1 MEFFRCGKV
10 GLSGCEA
17 TNMKVF
23 QVFNANVF
31 AYSHAVVSTSGVI
44 YPKRDEVSLIGEIAS
59 GGGRLFF
66 CGHLE
71 SFRRSRGS
79 VVVVSAECFDYMS
92 IVVLIST
99 LTNSFFYIFYFF
111 LPQSSATRPRRSH
124 RLRSFAKNDYTATDR
139 ARIVA
144 FASVW
149 TRISRT

>member
-1 MEFFRCGKV
+1 MVEFFRCGKV

-66 CGHLE
+66 CFHFG
-71 SFRRSRGS
+71 SFLCGFRTGTSYS
-79 VVVVSAECFDYMS
+79 V
-92 IVVLIST
+92 IVRCLV
-99 LTNSFFYIFYFF
+99 F
-111 LPQSSATRPRRSH
+111 R
-124 RLRSFAKNDYTATDR
+124 
-139 ARIVA
+139 
-144 FASVW
+144 
-149 TRISRT
+149 